1 MEIKRKYIN
10 ILLGILVVALLVA
23 IIASVMSPVSF
34 NNEARTREKQVIER
48 MQTIRSAQARY
59 RQVHDETFCTT
70 LDSLVTAGF
79 IPDSVK
85 YIPYSDGKQFEMNTA
100 FITTSKGK
108 QVHVMECRAYYE
120 DYLNGLSKEYI
131 ADIKNEAQANG
142 TFPGLKFGDLTM
154 PSDNRGNWE

>member
-1 MEIKRKYIN
+1 M
-10 ILLGILVVALLVA
+10 
-23 IIASVMSPVSF
+23 
-34 NNEARTREKQVIER
+34 
-48 MQTIRSAQARY
+48 
-59 RQVHDETFCTT
+59 
-70 LDSLVTAGF
+70 AGF

-100 FITTSKGK
+100 FITTSKGM
-108 QVHVMECRAYYE
+108 QVHVMECRAYYD